1 MSLYSLTEN
10 NIHKNTSSD
19 NFDFNARP
27 NKFNSTYY
35 FPRKFSQKSFSQ
47 IRVPTRQNPLITEN
61 YFLTPKRNIKSKTN
75 LYKITNIK
83 SYKDL
88 KSLSKAVKK
97 IKNKFNPEILVT
109 EYISQ
114 PKRNRQ
120 RNKKITNLDIPKYNT
135 FLGNKEKTKSFNF
148 KTFNIINGN
157 INESSILSYCNR
169 SNVNRLRDVKNFK
182 LINKL
187 NYKKIDYISE
197 SIKLLIERANK
208 NNKRAIDK
216 EKNQFKQ
223 RLINEKR
230 DNLKEFNKYMSV
242 LQQSLNKSKSKTKEM
257 KRLIYE

>member
-19 NFDFNARP
+19 YLDFNTRQ

-47 IRVPTRQNPLITEN
+47 IRVPTRQNPSITEN

-75 LYKITNIK
+75 LYKITNIR
-83 SYKDL
+83 SYKDF
-88 KSLSKAVKK
+88 KSLSKAVTK

-114 PKRNRQ
+114 PKRKRQ
-120 RNKKITNLDIPKYNT
+120 RNKKITNLDIPQYNT

-157 INESSILSYCNR
+157 INESSTLSYCNR

-187 NYKKIDYISE
+187 NYKKINYISE

-208 NNKRAIDK
+208 NNKRAADK
-216 EKNQFKQ
+216 TRNQFKQ
-223 RLINEKR
+223 RLINDKR
-230 DNLKEFNKYMSV
+230 ENLKEYNKYMSV
-242 LQQSLNKSKSKTKEM
+242 LQKRGMRVESWLTK
-257 KRLIYE
+257 R

>member
-1 MSLYSLTEN
+1 MSLHCLTEN

-19 NFDFNARP
+19 YLDFNRRP

-35 FPRKFSQKSFSQ
+35 FKNQKSFSK
-47 IRVPTRQNPLITEN
+47 IRVPTKQNPSITEN
-61 YFLTPKRNIKSKTN
+61 YFLTPRRSIKSKTS
-75 LYKITNIK
+75 LFKITNIK

-88 KSLSKAVKK
+88 KSLSKAIKK
-97 IKNKFNPEILVT
+97 IKKKFNPEILVT

-148 KTFNIINGN
+148 KTFNIMNGN

-242 LQQSLNKSKSKTKEM
+242 LQQSLNKSKSKTKDM

>member
-10 NIHKNTSSD
+10 NIQKNTSSD
-19 NFDFNARP
+19 YLDFNKRP

-61 YFLTPKRNIKSKTN
+61 YFLTPKRSIKSKTSLN
-75 LYKITNIK
+75 KITNIK

-157 INESSILSYCNR
+157 INESSTLSYCNR

-187 NYKKIDYISE
+187 NYKKINYISE

-208 NNKRAIDK
+208 NNKRAADK
-216 EKNQFKQ
+216 TRNQFKQ
-223 RLINEKR
+223 RLINDKR
-230 DNLKEFNKYMSV
+230 ENLKEYNKYMSI
-242 LQQSLNKSKSKTKEM
+242 LQLSLNNSKSKEKNM
-257 KRLIYE
+257 KRL

>member
-10 NIHKNTSSD
+10 NIYKNTSRD
-19 NFDFNARP
+19 YFDFNTRP

-47 IRVPTRQNPLITEN
+47 IRVPTRQNPSITEN
-61 YFLTPKRNIKSKTN
+61 NFLTPKSKTN
-75 LYKITNIK
+75 LYKIANIR

-88 KSLSKAVKK
+88 KSLSKAVTK

-114 PKRNRQ
+114 PKRKRQ
-120 RNKKITNLDIPKYNT
+120 RNKKIANLDIPKYNT

-157 INESSILSYCNR
+157 INESSTLSYCNR

-187 NYKKIDYISE
+187 NYKKINYISE

-208 NNKRAIDK
+208 NNKRTMIRP
-216 EKNQFKQ
+216 E
-223 RLINEKR
+223 IN
-230 DNLKEFNKYMSV
+230 
-242 LQQSLNKSKSKTKEM
+242 LNKG
-257 KRLIYE
+257 

>member
-47 IRVPTRQNPLITEN
+47 IRVPTRQNPSITEN
-61 YFLTPKRNIKSKTN
+61 YFLTPKSKTN
-75 LYKITNIK
+75 LYKITNIR
-83 SYKDL
+83 SYKDF
-88 KSLSKAVKK
+88 KSLSKAVTK

-120 RNKKITNLDIPKYNT
+120 RNKRITNLDIPKYNT

-157 INESSILSYCNR
+157 INESSTLSYCNR

-187 NYKKIDYISE
+187 NYKKINYISE

-208 NNKRAIDK
+208 NNKRAADK
-216 EKNQFKQ
+216 TRNQFKQ
-223 RLINEKR
+223 RLINDKR
-230 DNLKEFNKYMSV
+230 ENLKEYNKYMSV
-242 LQQSLNKSKSKTKEM
+242 LQLSLNKSKSKAKNM
-257 KRLIYE
+257 KRLVYE

>member
-35 FPRKFSQKSFSQ
+35 FKNQKSFSK
-47 IRVPTRQNPLITEN
+47 IRVPTKQNPSITEN

-75 LYKITNIK
+75 LYKITNIR
-83 SYKDL
+83 SYKDF
-88 KSLSKAVKK
+88 KSLSKAVTK

-114 PKRNRQ
+114 PKRKIQ

-157 INESSILSYCNR
+157 INESSTLSYCNR

-187 NYKKIDYISE
+187 NYKKINYISE

-208 NNKRAIDK
+208 NNKRAADK
-216 EKNQFKQ
+216 TRNQFKQ
-223 RLINEKR
+223 RLINDKR
-230 DNLKEFNKYMSV
+230 ENLKEYNKYMSV
-242 LQQSLNKSKSKTKEM
+242 LQLSLNKSKPKTKNM
-257 KRLIYE
+257 KRLVYE

>member
-19 NFDFNARP
+19 YLDFNTRQ

-35 FPRKFSQKSFSQ
+35 FPRKFCQKSFSQ
-47 IRVPTRQNPLITEN
+47 IRITSPRNPSITKN
-61 YFLTPKRNIKSKTN
+61 YFLTPKRKTN
-75 LYKITNIK
+75 MYKITNIK

-88 KSLSKAVKK
+88 KNLSKAVKK

-114 PKRNRQ
+114 PKRKRQ
-120 RNKKITNLDIPKYNT
+120 RNKKITNLDIPQYNT

-157 INESSILSYCNR
+157 INESSTLSYCNR
-169 SNVNRLRDVKNFK
+169 SNVNKLREVKNFK

-187 NYKKIDYISE
+187 NYKKTDYLSE

-208 NNKRAIDK
+208 NSKKATDK
-216 EKNQFKQ
+216 ARNQFKQ
-223 RLINEKR
+223 RLINDKR
-230 DNLKEFNKYMSV
+230 ENLKEYNKYMTV
-242 LQQSLNKSKSKTKEM
+242 LQLSLNKSKSKTKNM
-257 KRLIYE
+257 KRLVYE

>member
-19 NFDFNARP
+19 YLDFNTRQ

-35 FPRKFSQKSFSQ
+35 FPRKFCQKSFSQ
-47 IRVPTRQNPLITEN
+47 IRITSPRNPSITKN
-61 YFLTPKRNIKSKTN
+61 YFLTPKRKTN
-75 LYKITNIK
+75 MYKITNIK

-88 KSLSKAVKK
+88 KNLSKAVKK

-114 PKRNRQ
+114 PKRKRQ
-120 RNKKITNLDIPKYNT
+120 RNKKITNLDIPQYNT

-157 INESSILSYCNR
+157 INESSTLSYCNR
-169 SNVNRLRDVKNFK
+169 SNVNKLREVKNFK

-187 NYKKIDYISE
+187 NYKKTDYLSE

-208 NNKRAIDK
+208 NSKKATDK
-216 EKNQFKQ
+216 ARNQFKQ
-223 RLINEKR
+223 RLINDKR
-230 DNLKEFNKYMSV
+230 ENLKEYNKYMNV
-242 LQQSLNKSKSKTKEM
+242 LQQSLNKSKSKTKNM
-257 KRLIYE
+257 KRLIYQ